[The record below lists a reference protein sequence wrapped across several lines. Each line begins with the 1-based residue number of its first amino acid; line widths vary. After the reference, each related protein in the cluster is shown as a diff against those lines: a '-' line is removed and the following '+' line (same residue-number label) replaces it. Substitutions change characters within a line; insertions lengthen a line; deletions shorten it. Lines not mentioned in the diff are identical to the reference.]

1 MPDRLE
7 LVQRIG
13 DHPTVRPWLGQEFR
27 FTTGP
32 SGDIVSPQYY
42 HNGPTL
48 SNPFPEGSTKNIH
61 MPKSELL
68 MNYSKQGLTNY
79 NMMVFNIDRASRLIY
94 NGHVPKLSKN
104 YRLDPLK
111 IKEYKKQMEL
121 NSAIDN
127 YLTKVESINQSSKNR
142 ELQEVKEFT
151 NSIIKKANIKTNKL
165 NDPYAH
171 YIFLD
176 KPGTKI
182 LEPLKTYKV
191 SPGEWSHKSR
201 GHYGSYSPLATMAGL
216 GALAL
221 PNIKTNKDD

>member
-1 MPDRLE
+1 
-7 LVQRIG
+7 
-13 DHPTVRPWLGQEFR
+13 
-27 FTTGP
+27 
-32 SGDIVSPQYY
+32 
-42 HNGPTL
+42 
-48 SNPFPEGSTKNIH
+48 
-61 MPKSELL
+61 

-79 NMMVFNIDRASRLIY
+79 NMMMFNIDIARRLIR
-94 NGHVPKLSKN
+94 NGFVPKLSKN

-111 IKEYKKQMEL
+111 IKEYKKQTEL

-127 YLTKVESINQSSKNR
+127 YLTKVESINQSSENR

-191 SPGEWSHKSR
+191 SPDK
-201 GHYGSYSPLATMAGL
+201 
-216 GALAL
+216 
-221 PNIKTNKDD
+221 